1 MTSHSL
7 LTNRLLGNLDDFFAE
22 TLRHFGPP
30 STGNTSG
37 AYRYETEDSY
47 RLRIDLPGFTREE
60 ITLTLEKNELTIEAK
75 SVQEDPFNAE
85 FQRTYQL
92 AENTDPDGITAKLEN
107 GVLDLTF
114 KKLAPNEPESKT
126 ITIS

>member
-7 LTNRLLGNLDDFFAE
+7 LTNRLLGNLDDLFAE
-22 TLRHFGPP
+22 TLRYFGPP
-30 STGNTSG
+30 STSSTSG

-47 RLRIDLPGFTREE
+47 QLRIDLPGFTREE
-60 ITLTLEKNELTIEAK
+60 ITLTLEKDELTIEAK
-75 SVQEDPFNAE
+75 SEQEDPFNAE

-114 KKLAPNEPESKT
+114 KKLAPSEPESKT